1 MSEQVGTHSVPLGGG
16 DDRERPPELETPRT
30 AAAPFEPVGAVP
42 HVEEQPRGRGWRPWA
57 IIGVAI
63 AVPAA
68 VAAVLVTTL
77 GGSDTP
83 AAQQAAQ
90 TPAPTPVVQQTTTA
104 PPPAAAA
111 TPVRAAVPAAAAPDR
126 TAAPAGE
133 STLTVSRA
141 DAAAASESTATGT
154 AAAST
159 VAAELATP
167 EERLRAW
174 ADMTQVTI
182 VEGDSLWALA
192 IEYGTTVEAISLV
205 NAVNDPA
212 ELSVGSVLS
221 IPVGFAESLVP
232 AETAAVEQTAGSA
245 ETAASMATRFETV
258 PPADTPLADWPNIVE
273 WTIQPGDSLSALA
286 TTFETNAD
294 AIMSLNGISDPD
306 LLYAGSTIRIPVGFT
321 GNAPAVETT
330 ETGTATQT
338 AAATEPD
345 TTTQTA
351 ATTEPD
357 TTTQAVTPTET
368 TETGETTT
376 TTQSAS
382 TDAADQLEAA
392 NAPAAGSTDTDG
404 DYLEGAAA
412 PTETAANDDYLES
425 SNTDDDYLEN

>member
-16 DDRERPPELETPRT
+16 DDRERPPELETPRS

-63 AVPAA
+63 AIPAA

-77 GGSDTP
+77 GGSDAP
-83 AAQQAAQ
+83 AERQAAQ
-90 TPAPTPVVQQTTTA
+90 TPAPAPVVEQTTTA
-104 PPPAAAA
+104 PPPPAAVA
-111 TPVRAAVPAAAAPDR
+111 TPVRPAAAAPDR
-126 TAAPAGE
+126 AAAPAAPAAD
-133 STLTVSRA
+133 STLTASRA
-141 DAAAASESTATGT
+141 DAAAESAATGA

-174 ADMTQVTI
+174 GDMTQVTI

-192 IEYGTTVEAISLV
+192 IEYSTTVEAISLV

-212 ELSVGSVLS
+212 ELSVGAVLS

-232 AETAAVEQTAGSA
+232 AETTVVEEAAGST
-245 ETAASMATRFETV
+245 ETAASMATRFDTV
-258 PPADTPLADWPNIVE
+258 PPADTSLADWPNVVE

-294 AIMSLNGISDPD
+294 AIMSLNGIEDPD

-321 GNAPAVETT
+321 GNAPAVETG
-330 ETGTATQT
+330 GTDT
-338 AAATEPD
+338 AA
-345 TTTQTA
+345 QA
-351 ATTEPD
+351 AAAP
-357 TTTQAVTPTET
+357 AET
-368 TETGETTT
+368 DT
-376 TTQSAS
+376 TTQSAAAPTETDTTTQS
-382 TDAADQLEAA
+382 AATDAVDNLEDA
-392 NAPAAGSTDTDG
+392 NAAPAAESAAPAAESSDG
-404 DYLEGAAA
+404 GDDYLEGAAA
-412 PTETAANDDYLES
+412 PTQETAGSDDYLEGA
-425 SNTDDDYLEN
+425 NDDGDYLEN

>member
-16 DDRERPPELETPRT
+16 DDRERPPELETPRS

-63 AVPAA
+63 AIPAA

-77 GGSDTP
+77 GGSDAP
-83 AAQQAAQ
+83 AARQAAQ
-90 TPAPTPVVQQTTTA
+90 TPAPAPVVEQTTTA
-104 PPPAAAA
+104 PPPPAAVA
-111 TPVRAAVPAAAAPDR
+111 TPVRPAAAAPDR
-126 TAAPAGE
+126 SAAAAAPAADST

-141 DAAAASESTATGT
+141 DAAAAAESAATGA

-212 ELSVGSVLS
+212 ELSVGAVLS

-232 AETAAVEQTAGSA
+232 AETTVVEEAAGST
-245 ETAASMATRFETV
+245 ETAASMATRFDTV
-258 PPADTPLADWPNIVE
+258 PPADTPLADWPNVVE

-286 TTFETNAD
+286 TTFETSAA
-294 AIMSLNGISDPD
+294 AIMSLNSISDPD

-321 GNAPAVETT
+321 GDAPAVETV
-330 ETGTATQT
+330 ETGE
-338 AAATEPD
+338 AAATSQPAAE
-345 TTTQTA
+345 TA
-351 ATTEPD
+351 AEP
-357 TTTQAVTPTET
+357 AAPA
-368 TETGETTT
+368 T
-376 TTQSAS
+376 TTQSAA
-382 TDAADQLEAA
+382 TDAVDNLEADA
-392 NAPAAGSTDTDG
+392 NAAPAAESAAPAAEGADG
-404 DYLEGAAA
+404 GDDYLEGAAA
-412 PTETAANDDYLES
+412 PTQDAAGSDDYLEGS
-425 SNTDDDYLEN
+425 GDGDDYLEN

>member
-16 DDRERPPELETPRT
+16 DDRERPPELETPRS

-63 AVPAA
+63 AIPAA

-77 GGSDTP
+77 GGSDAP
-83 AAQQAAQ
+83 AERQAAQ
-90 TPAPTPVVQQTTTA
+90 TPAPTPVVEQTTTA
-104 PPPAAAA
+104 TPPPAAVA
-111 TPVRAAVPAAAAPDR
+111 TPVRPAAAAPDR
-126 TAAPAGE
+126 SAAAAAPAAE

-141 DAAAASESTATGT
+141 DAAAAAESAATGA

-212 ELSVGSVLS
+212 ELSVGAVLS

-232 AETAAVEQTAGSA
+232 AETTVGEEAAGST
-245 ETAASMATRFETV
+245 ETAASMATRFDTV
-258 PPADTPLADWPNIVE
+258 PPADTPLADWPNVVE

-286 TTFETNAD
+286 TTFETSAA
-294 AIMSLNGISDPD
+294 AIMSLNSISDPD

-321 GNAPAVETT
+321 GDAPAVEPV
-330 ETGTATQT
+330 ETGE
-338 AAATEPD
+338 AAATSQPAAE
-345 TTTQTA
+345 TA
-351 ATTEPD
+351 AEP
-357 TTTQAVTPTET
+357 AAPA
-368 TETGETTT
+368 T
-376 TTQSAS
+376 TTQSAA
-382 TDAADQLEAA
+382 TDAVDNLEDA
-392 NAPAAGSTDTDG
+392 NAAPAAESAAPAAEGSDGGG

-412 PTETAANDDYLES
+412 PTQDAAGSDDYLEGS
-425 SNTDDDYLEN
+425 GDGDDYLEN